1 MSATDEMREFV
12 RENSDMLSRVL
23 ACGNDEAR
31 AYALALLANCDEVDS
46 VEEVQEQLNR
56 IKLESS

>member
-31 AYALALLANCDEVDS
+31 AYALALLANCDDVNSVD
-46 VEEVQEQLNR
+46 EVQEQLNR